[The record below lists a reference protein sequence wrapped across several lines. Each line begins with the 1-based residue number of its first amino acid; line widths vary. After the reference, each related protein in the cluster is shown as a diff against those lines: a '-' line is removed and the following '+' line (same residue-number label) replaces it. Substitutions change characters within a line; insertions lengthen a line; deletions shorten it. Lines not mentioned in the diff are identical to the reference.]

1 MKRFYLFLLLIV
13 VHYSVLSGNLINQQQ
28 DYFKADKQGLKAE
41 RRSPVSFVLKV
52 SPLSYLIAPDING
65 FAVRYEEQ
73 SDFHYLMTEDEIKGI
88 GLFSPNAKAGIGI
101 NTRIVLID
109 LLGGGGY
116 FVSGALSGAYFTM
129 DGYVKFR
136 IGRVIALGLHAGFLH
151 WSPEWDPT
159 EFSYSG
165 QEAVRF
171 ADVKG
176 VVFGPVLT
184 IGRKAN
190 FSFSIDYLT
199 HADTY
204 VSTSHGYQA
213 NRFYV
218 DFGGLMLNLG
228 FLLRVP

>member
-1 MKRFYLFLLLIV
+1 MKRFCLILLLIA
-13 VHYSVLSGNLINQQQ
+13 VHLSGFSEDFAKLSQVYN
-28 DYFKADKQGLKAE
+28 DTDKQDFKTE
-41 RRSPVSFVLKV
+41 RRSHISFVV
-52 SPLSYLIAPDING
+52 NISPLSYLIAPDING
-65 FAVRYEEQ
+65 FAVSYEE
-73 SDFHYLMTEDEIKGI
+73 SSNFHYFMTEDKIHGI
-88 GLFSPNAKAGIGI
+88 GLLSPNVKAGIGI
-101 NTRIVLID
+101 NTKIVLID

-136 IGRVIALGLHAGFLH
+136 MGRTIALGLHAGFLH

-159 EFSYSG
+159 ELTYSG

-199 HADTY
+199 HANTH
-204 VSTSHGYQA
+204 VGTSHGYQA
-213 NRFYV
+213 NRSDV